1 MNKRYIVG
9 IAIIAVCGAVGF
21 SAFRGSLTPYVS
33 FAEAQQLDRNCQVMG
48 TIDKDNVRY
57 DHNAGTL
64 HFNIIDEQGHVLPVA
79 YKGVTPGNF
88 DQANSVVCQGQ
99 YVGSTFE
106 ANNLLVKCP
115 SKYQGMEAAGEQNPH
130 EAKPQTDG
138 I

>member
-9 IAIIAVCGAVGF
+9 IGIILICGVVGF

-33 FAEAQQLDRNCQVMG
+33 FAEARQLDRNCQVMG
-48 TIDKDNVRY
+48 TIDKENVRY
-57 DHNAGTL
+57 DHAAGTL
-64 HFNIIDEQGHVLPVA
+64 HFSIIDEQGHSLPVA

-99 YVGSTFE
+99 FVAGTFE

-130 EAKPQTDG
+130 EAEPTNDG
-138 I
+138 V